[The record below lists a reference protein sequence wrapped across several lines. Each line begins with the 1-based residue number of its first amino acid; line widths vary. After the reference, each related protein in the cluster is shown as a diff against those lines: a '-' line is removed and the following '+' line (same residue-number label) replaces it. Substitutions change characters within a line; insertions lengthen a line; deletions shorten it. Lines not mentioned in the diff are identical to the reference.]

1 MRTVKNKQIFAN
13 RDRVWLSCGPQ
24 SSACISPSLEKTNNA
39 IEFALSFRGNFVEW
53 IFSPQQNA
61 VYLMRTQTN
70 DLVAVDRPSRW
81 DHPLD
86 PEMLTRDLK
95 WMLDQ
100 PPFSQMNPDVFPSH
114 SSLEGVLRHDCRIL
128 RFEPGDIVIR
138 EGDYGG
144 SGYLV
149 LRGSVRAFLEAL
161 WQPRG
166 KPSELNTSSSWME
179 WLKQQFSPSS
189 SPSSNQT
196 GSTSNGNRREGSRSG
211 SQTAIADKKRPTP
224 RQEIETVEG
233 KSRIFL
239 QDINAVMDGF
249 QSEPLGIGEIFG
261 EMAAITRSQHRYT
274 VVANSPTI
282 VLEIR
287 WQGLRVL
294 RCDKTFRD
302 YLDARFRET
311 SLQTHLRETPL
322 LRFLDDAS
330 MTEVIA
336 HTSIESFGEREWFS
350 NYRDTQNLDV
360 QTQIAKEPLIATE
373 GQAVKDLILIRAG
386 FARLSFEQGR
396 GHQTIAYLGRGH
408 VFGLAELS
416 HRFRNPSNKPLPYQ
430 ESLRALGFV
439 DILRI
444 PSDLVL
450 TRILPKIRNSEL
462 PKPISNPRYDA
473 GGLVVSDAL
482 PQSELGNVQSLDK
495 SFAHLETSLLEF
507 LVDERLINGKQTMM
521 IDLDRCTGCDECVKA
536 CASTHEGTP
545 RFVRNGPQFGPL
557 LFAHACMHC
566 ADPVCMIGCP
576 TGAIARDQD
585 SGVISIN
592 SQTCI
597 GCKTCAESC
606 PYSNIV
612 MIQVRDEKGRAT
624 VDRKTQLPIL
634 QASKCDMCHEL
645 KSGPSC
651 QNACPHRA
659 LVRIDTSETKALE
672 LWLNKRAG

>member
-1 MRTVKNKQIFAN
+1 
-13 RDRVWLSCGPQ
+13 
-24 SSACISPSLEKTNNA
+24 
-39 IEFALSFRGNFVEW
+39 
-53 IFSPQQNA
+53 
-61 VYLMRTQTN
+61 MRTQTS
-70 DLVAVDRPSRW
+70 DLVAIDRPTRW

-86 PEMLTRDLK
+86 PEMLTRDLQ

-128 RFEPGDIVIR
+128 RYEPGDIVIR

-149 LRGSVRAFLEAL
+149 LRGSVRAFLEPL

-166 KPSELNTSSSWME
+166 KPSDPNHPSTWTE
-179 WLKQQFSPSS
+179 WLKQRFKPSS
-189 SPSSNQT
+189 IAPATLPES
-196 GSTSNGNRREGSRSG
+196 NRREGSRKG
-211 SQTAIADKKRPTP
+211 SQTAAADKKRPIP
-224 RQEIETVEG
+224 LQQVETVDG
-233 KSRIFL
+233 KRRIFL
-239 QDINAVMDGF
+239 QDINAIIDGF
-249 QSEPLGIGEIFG
+249 QSEPLGVGEIFG

-274 VVANSPTI
+274 VVANTPTI

-287 WQGLRVL
+287 WQGLRIL
-294 RCDKTFRD
+294 RRDKTFRD
-302 YLDARFRET
+302 HLDARFRET

-330 MTEVIA
+330 MADVIA
-336 HTSIESFGEREWFS
+336 QTSIQSVGEREWFS
-350 NYRDTQNLDV
+350 EYRDTHRLDV
-360 QTQIAKEPLIATE
+360 QTQIAREPLIATE
-373 GQAVKDLILIRAG
+373 GHPVKDLILIRAG

-408 VFGLAELS
+408 IFGLAELS
-416 HRFRNPSNKPLPYQ
+416 HRFRYPSDKPLPYQ

-444 PSDLVL
+444 PSELVL
-450 TRILPKIRNSEL
+450 TQILPKIRNSEL
-462 PKPISNPRYDA
+462 PKPISNPRYDS
-473 GGLVVSDAL
+473 GGLVVSNTL
-482 PQSELGNVQSLDK
+482 PQSRLGNVQSAEEFL
-495 SFAHLETSLLEF
+495 ANLETSLLEF
-507 LVDERLINGKQTMM
+507 LVDERLVNGKQTMM

-536 CASTHEGTP
+536 CAATHDGTP
-545 RFVRNGPQFGPL
+545 RFVRNGPEFGPL

-585 SGVISIN
+585 TGVISIN

-606 PYSNIV
+606 PYSNIH
-612 MIQVRDEKGRAT
+612 MIQVRDEKGRAV
-624 VDRKTQLPIL
+624 VDRRTQLPIL

-645 KSGPSC
+645 KTGPSC
-651 QNACPHRA
+651 QNACPHLA
-659 LVRIDTSETKALE
+659 LVRIDTSETKALAN
-672 LWLNKRAG
+672 WLNGRAG

>member
-1 MRTVKNKQIFAN
+1 
-13 RDRVWLSCGPQ
+13 
-24 SSACISPSLEKTNNA
+24 
-39 IEFALSFRGNFVEW
+39 
-53 IFSPQQNA
+53 
-61 VYLMRTQTN
+61 MRTQSS
-70 DLVAVDRPSRW
+70 DQIAIDRPVRW

-86 PEMLTRDLK
+86 PEMLQRDIR

-100 PPFSQMNPDVFPSH
+100 PPFSEMNPDVFPSH
-114 SSLEGVLRHDCRIL
+114 SSLEDVIRHDCRIL
-128 RFEPGDIVIR
+128 RYEPGDVIVR

-144 SGYLV
+144 SAYLV
-149 LRGSVRAFLEAL
+149 LRGSVRAFLESL

-166 KPSELNTSSSWME
+166 KPSDLSQPSNWME
-179 WLKQQFSPSS
+179 WLKQQFKIKSLNRSHGP
-189 SPSSNQT
+189 N
-196 GSTSNGNRREGSRSG
+196 NRREGSRSG
-211 SQTAIADKKRPTP
+211 PQTASADKLRPTP
-224 RQEIETVEG
+224 IQQVETAEG

-239 QDINAVMDGF
+239 QDINAVIDGF
-249 QSEPLGIGEIFG
+249 QSEPLGVGEIFG

-274 VVANSPTI
+274 VVANAPAI
-282 VLEIR
+282 MLEIR
-287 WQGLRVL
+287 WQGLRIL
-294 RCDKTFRD
+294 RRDKAFRE

-330 MTEVIA
+330 MAKVIA
-336 HTSIESFGEREWFS
+336 GTRIESIGDREWFAE
-350 NYRDTQNLDV
+350 YRDTQKLDV
-360 QTQIAKEPLIATE
+360 QAQILQEPVIAAE
-373 GQAVKDLILIRAG
+373 GHPVKDLILIRAG

-408 VFGLAELS
+408 VFGLSELA
-416 HRFRNPSNKPLPYQ
+416 HRFRSPASKPLPYQ

-439 DILRI
+439 DVLKI
-444 PSDLVL
+444 PAELVL
-450 TRILPKIRNSEL
+450 SHILPKIRSSEL
-462 PKPISNPRYDA
+462 PKPITNPRYDD
-473 GGLVVSDAL
+473 GGLVVSDVL
-482 PQSELGNVQSLDK
+482 PQSHLGNSYQVESTLSK
-495 SFAHLETSLLEF
+495 LETSLVEF

-536 CASTHEGTP
+536 CATTHNGTP

-566 ADPVCMIGCP
+566 TDPVCMIGCP

-597 GCKTCAESC
+597 GCKTCSESC
-606 PYSNIV
+606 PYDNIV
-612 MIQVRDEKGRAT
+612 MVQVRDEKGRAA

-634 QASKCDMCHEL
+634 QASKCDLCHEL

-651 QNACPHRA
+651 QNACPHHA
-659 LVRIDTSETKALE
+659 LFRIDTSDTGSIEQ
-672 LWLNKRAG
+672 WFNKRIV

>member
-1 MRTVKNKQIFAN
+1 MRAPN
-13 RDRVWLSCGPQ
+13 
-24 SSACISPSLEKTNNA
+24 
-39 IEFALSFRGNFVEW
+39 
-53 IFSPQQNA
+53 
-61 VYLMRTQTN
+61 N
-70 DLVAVDRPSRW
+70 DLVAIDRPLRW

-86 PEMLTRDLK
+86 PEMLKRDLQ
-95 WMLDQ
+95 WMLNQ
-100 PPFSQMNPDVFPSH
+100 PPFSEMNSDVFPAH

-128 RFEPGDIVIR
+128 RYESGDIVIR

-149 LRGSVRAFLEAL
+149 LRGSVVAFLEAL

-166 KPSELNTSSSWME
+166 KPSEPNGPTTWMD
-179 WLKQQFSPSS
+179 WLKQTFKPNSNRKPASPKS
-189 SPSSNQT
+189 
-196 GSTSNGNRREGSRSG
+196 NRREGSRNG
-211 SQTAIADKKRPTP
+211 SQTAAADKKRATP
-224 RQEIETVEG
+224 RQQVEMVGG

-239 QDINAVMDGF
+239 QDISAVMNGF
-249 QSEPLGIGEIFG
+249 QSEPLGVGEIFG

-274 VVANSPTI
+274 VVANTPTVI
-282 VLEIR
+282 LEIR
-287 WQGLRVL
+287 WQGLRIL
-294 RCDKTFRD
+294 RRDKSFRD
-302 YLDARFRET
+302 YLDARFRES

-322 LRFLDDAS
+322 LRFLDDAT
-330 MTEVIA
+330 MAEVIA
-336 HTSIESFGEREWFS
+336 QTSIQSMGEREWFAD
-350 NYRDTQNLDV
+350 YRDSQKLDV
-360 QTQIAKEPLIATE
+360 QAQIAREPLIATE
-373 GQAVKDLILIRAG
+373 GHAVSDLILIRAG

-416 HRFRNPSNKPLPYQ
+416 HRFRNPSDKPLPYQ

-444 PSDLVL
+444 PSELVL
-450 TRILPKIRNSEL
+450 THVLPKIRNSEL
-462 PKPISNPRYDA
+462 PKPITNPRYDS
-473 GGLVVSDAL
+473 GGLVVSASL
-482 PQSELGNVQSLDK
+482 PQSRLGTVESAEE
-495 SFAHLETSLLEF
+495 SFAKLETSLLEF
-507 LVDERLINGKQTMM
+507 LVDERIINGKQTM
-521 IDLDRCTGCDECVKA
+521 IVDLDRCTGCDECVKA
-536 CASTHEGTP
+536 CASTHEGIP

-585 SGVISIN
+585 SGVISID

-606 PYSNIV
+606 PYSNIL
-612 MIQVRDEKGRAT
+612 MIQVRDEKGRAV

-645 KSGPSC
+645 KTGPSC
-651 QNACPHRA
+651 QNACPHQA
-659 LVRIDTSETKALE
+659 LFRIDTSETKPLE
-672 LWLNKRAG
+672 QWLNRRAG